1 MDFERFDKLAC
12 TDRVALL
19 TALELLWQNGHI
31 MIQAQDVPTL
41 TANCVSG
48 LGKFY
53 TAEKISEIVLI
64 CKELASLETY
74 TLVDYVHCG
83 SLKIKNSG
91 ADEEGICPICGGE
104 LEYGSDIFLD
114 EGGYR
119 EWRCPGCK
127 ATGKE
132 MYDKVFDEH
141 YDVID
146 GSGKP
151 YPAPSE

>member
-1 MDFERFDKLAC
+1 MDFEQFNKLALG
-12 TDRVALL
+12 DPRALL
-19 TALELLWQNGHI
+19 TALELLLQRGRTA
-31 MIQAQDVPTL
+31 IQLTQTPELVQD
-41 TANCVSG
+41 CKKG
-48 LGKFY
+48 LGALFTDGKL
-53 TAEKISEIVLI
+53 SEIVDA
-64 CKELASLETY
+64 CQKLADLETKDLVNYIRRGSLE
-74 TLVDYVHCG
+74 
-83 SLKIKNSG
+83 IKDPG
-91 ADEEGICPICGGE
+91 ADEEGVCPICGGE
-104 LEYGSDIFLD
+104 LEYGSDVLLD

-151 YPAPSE
+151 YPVPTK